1 MMCMSFK
8 KIAILTG
15 CLLIITLQNAWS
27 QKRWDGGAGDNLWS
41 SRLNW
46 ETDSLPVLSDSVLLD
61 NSLISGNYSVI
72 LPHGVVNISISTII
86 IKPTDSA
93 LIRLILPSGN
103 TAIPGLSLLG
113 AGGIRLF
120 SGGEF
125 QNSSGGSP
133 GLAVTITDSLY
144 IFNGGKEPT

>member
-1 MMCMSFK
+1 MSFK

-72 LPHGVVNISISTII
+72 LPHG
-86 IKPTDSA
+86 
-93 LIRLILPSGN
+93 
-103 TAIPGLSLLG
+103 
-113 AGGIRLF
+113 
-120 SGGEF
+120 
-125 QNSSGGSP
+125 GSQ
-133 GLAVTITDSLY
+133 Y
-144 IFNGGKEPT
+144 FNFDYYNQAN